1 MKTNSILILSEYF
14 YPDLN
19 ATGYSMTAIAERLVK
34 GKNNVTVITASNKSN
49 SISNKKIDKKIKIHR
64 LKSLSLN
71 KNNILER
78 LLKLFLMT
86 IKFTTTTV
94 LNLKNVDRIFI
105 VTNPAFIVLIIPI
118 IKIIKK
124 NIKATI
130 LVHDVFPENLQASNI
145 LKSSSLFYKLLNYT
159 FNKCYGKFDNI
170 ITIGCD
176 MSEVFKSKINL
187 KHHHKIKVITNW
199 SQTEDIR
206 PSLKKENPIIK
217 KLKLE
222 NKIVILFA
230 GNIGRLQ
237 GLKELI
243 PIINQCN
250 DKKFHFLFIGDGAIL
265 GDLKDEVIK
274 TKITNITFMDEMPRE
289 KQNIFLNAC
298 DIALVTLNP
307 KMYGLGVPSKSY
319 NILAAGKP
327 IMFIGNPKSEI
338 ALMIKSSNAGW
349 VIDNN
354 EITKIP
360 TLLNEIYDQKC
371 LKIYSQKCRKLA
383 LSKYSKELVLDKYY
397 KLIVN

>member
-1 MKTNSILILSEYF
+1 MKSNRILILSEYF

-19 ATGYSMTAIAERLVK
+19 ATGYSMTSIAERLAIE
-34 GKNNVTVITASNKSN
+34 NNITVITASKKSN
-49 SISNKKIDKKIKIHR
+49 LFSEKKLDKKIKIHR
-64 LKSLSLN
+64 IKSLSFN
-71 KNNILER
+71 KNNVFER

-86 IKFTTTTV
+86 IKFTVKTV

-130 LVHDVFPENLQASNI
+130 LVHDVFPENLHASNI
-145 LKSSSLFYKLLNYT
+145 LKSSSLFYKLLNYA

-170 ITIGCD
+170 ITLGCD
-176 MSEVFKSKINL
+176 MSEIFKSKINP

-199 SQTEDIR
+199 SQTGDIW
-206 PSLKKENPIIK
+206 PGLKKENPIIK

-243 PIINQCN
+243 PIIDKCN
-250 DKKFHFLFIGDGAIL
+250 EKKFHFLFIGDGAIL

-274 TKITNITFMDEMPRE
+274 NEISNTTFMDEMPRG

-298 DIALVTLNP
+298 DIALVTLNT

-327 IMFIGNPKSEI
+327 IMYIGHPKSEI
-338 ALMIKSSNAGW
+338 ALMIKSSNTGW
-349 VIDNN
+349 VINNN

-360 TLLNEIYDQKC
+360 ALLNEIYDQKC
-371 LKIYSQKCRKLA
+371 MKILSKKCRKLA
-383 LSKYSKELVLDKYY
+383 LSKYSKEIVLDKYY

>member
-1 MKTNSILILSEYF
+1 MKSNRILILSEYF

-19 ATGYSMTAIAERLVK
+19 ATGYSMTSIAERLAIE
-34 GKNNVTVITASNKSN
+34 NNITVITASKKSN
-49 SISNKKIDKKIKIHR
+49 LFSEKKLDKKIKIHR
-64 LKSLSLN
+64 IKSLSFN
-71 KNNILER
+71 KNNVFER

-86 IKFTTTTV
+86 IKFTVKTV

-130 LVHDVFPENLQASNI
+130 LVHDVFPENLHASNI
-145 LKSSSLFYKLLNYT
+145 LKSSSLFYKLLNYA

-170 ITIGCD
+170 ITLGCD
-176 MSEVFKSKINL
+176 MSEIFKSKINL

-199 SQTEDIR
+199 SQTGDIW
-206 PSLKKENPIIK
+206 PGLKKENPIIK

-243 PIINQCN
+243 PIIDKCN
-250 DKKFHFLFIGDGAIL
+250 EKKFHFLFIGDGAIL

-274 TKITNITFMDEMPRE
+274 NEISNTTFMDEMPRG

-298 DIALVTLNP
+298 DIALVTLNT

-327 IMFIGNPKSEI
+327 IMYIGHPKSEI
-338 ALMIKSSNAGW
+338 ALMIKSSNTGW
-349 VIDNN
+349 VINNN

-360 TLLNEIYDQKC
+360 ALLNEIYDQKC
-371 LKIYSQKCRKLA
+371 MKILSKKCRKLA
-383 LSKYSKELVLDKYY
+383 LSKYSKEIVLDKYY

>member
-1 MKTNSILILSEYF
+1 MKSNRILILSEYF

-19 ATGYSMTAIAERLVK
+19 ATGYSMTSIAERLAIE
-34 GKNNVTVITASNKSN
+34 NNITVITASKKSN
-49 SISNKKIDKKIKIHR
+49 LFSEKKLDKKIKIHR
-64 LKSLSLN
+64 IKSLSFN
-71 KNNILER
+71 KNNVFER

-86 IKFTTTTV
+86 IKFTVKTV

-130 LVHDVFPENLQASNI
+130 LVHDVFPENLHASNI
-145 LKSSSLFYKLLNYT
+145 LKSSSLFYKLLNYA

-170 ITIGCD
+170 ITLGCD
-176 MSEVFKSKINL
+176 MSEIFKSKINL

-199 SQTEDIR
+199 SQTGDIW
-206 PSLKKENPIIK
+206 PGLKKENPIIK

-243 PIINQCN
+243 PIIDKCN
-250 DKKFHFLFIGDGAIL
+250 EKKFHFLFIGDGAIL

-274 TKITNITFMDEMPRE
+274 NEISNTTFMDEMPRC

-298 DIALVTLNP
+298 DIALVTLNT

-327 IMFIGNPKSEI
+327 IMYIGHPKSEI
-338 ALMIKSSNAGW
+338 ALMIKSSNTGW
-349 VIDNN
+349 VINNN

-360 TLLNEIYDQKC
+360 ALLNEIYDQKC
-371 LKIYSQKCRKLA
+371 MKILSKKCRKLA
-383 LSKYSKELVLDKYY
+383 LSKYSKEIVLDKYY